1 MDRRGFLGN
10 MNRTKRVRYPMTK
23 GELQLNFGEIGVELR
38 MKERRIE
45 EGIHENQFVS
55 KRE

>member
-10 MNRTKRVRYPMTK
+10 VNRTKRYPMIK
-23 GELQLNFGEIGVELR
+23 GGLQLNSGEIGVELR

-45 EGIHENQFVS
+45 EGIHQNQFVR

>member
-10 MNRTKRVRYPMTK
+10 MNRTKRVRYPMIK

>member
-23 GELQLNFGEIGVELR
+23 RELQLNFGEIGVELR

-45 EGIHENQFVS
+45 EGIHQNQFVR

>member
-1 MDRRGFLGN
+1 
-10 MNRTKRVRYPMTK
+10 MNRTKRVRYPMIK